1 MKRIAIIGKQQPLY
15 IRERMKAM
23 MDEAGLPT
31 DILYM
36 PTRNTADWKEELL
49 PYAAVI
55 SAGEAFPAET
65 FAALP
70 NLELVSRF
78 GVGTNEIDKAFAAER
93 GVAVCNAA
101 GSFSACVAECAIS
114 LILNLLRDFVNAEK
128 DLRRGDWSRFF
139 EGRNARQLS
148 HKTVGLIGFG
158 DISQAL
164 ADMLRGFHCRVLAYD
179 IRQNQEAADRLGVTF
194 CSLDELI
201 AASDVISLHLP
212 LTPATKHMVNE
223 EFLGKMK
230 EGTVLVNTSRG
241 ALIDEVAVTNA
252 LKDGRLGAFG
262 TDVFATEPPPA
273 DSPILSAPRTMLLPH
288 SGSNGIESVEYAGE
302 YAARNVIDFFSGKE
316 VKTILNPTYAEH
328 KRV

>member
-1 MKRIAIIGKQQPLY
+1 MEQHRIPVQDCNIILGEYSELSGYQCGKKLLELTDFPTAGIFASDPIAIGC
-15 IRERMKAM
+15 IRYLQEH
-23 MDEAGLPT
+23 G
-31 DILYM
+31 
-36 PTRNTADWKEELL
+36 
-49 PYAAVI
+49 
-55 SAGEAFPAET
+55 
-65 FAALP
+65 
-70 NLELVSRF
+70 
-78 GVGTNEIDKAFAAER
+78 
-93 GVAVCNAA
+93 
-101 GSFSACVAECAIS
+101 
-114 LILNLLRDFVNAEK
+114 LNLPRDFA
-128 DLRRGDWSRFF
+128 S
-139 EGRNARQLS
+139 
-148 HKTVGLIGFG
+148 IGFG

-230 EGTVLVNTSRG
+230 EGAVLVNTSRG